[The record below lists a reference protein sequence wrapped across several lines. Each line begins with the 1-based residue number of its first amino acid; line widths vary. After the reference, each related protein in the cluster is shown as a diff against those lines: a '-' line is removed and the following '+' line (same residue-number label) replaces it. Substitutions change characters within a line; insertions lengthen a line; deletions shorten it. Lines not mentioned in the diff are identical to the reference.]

1 MYTKYNQRDIT
12 VHMDT
17 RSSTVTTSIHAQLG
31 DKVASK
37 HPSRHTQWESVHQM
51 KVGSK
56 WNDMSGKS

>member
-1 MYTKYNQRDIT
+1 MYPNWIQMDIAG
-12 VHMDT
+12 HMDT